1 MKPNALLEK
10 LGLFKATEESEQPVY
25 EKPWRQNTLKKK
37 MSRNVSSINDD
48 GGKPIN
54 IKIKKSNSKIQ
65 NLFAKKLTAAAM
77 DIEKEKLERFEPTE
91 RFLMEL
97 IDSHKPSELV
107 EYLQDMQKDEESTFL
122 QSAKPSISKTGTVQ
136 LNTAD

>member
-77 DIEKEKLERFEPTE
+77 DIEREKLERFEPAE

>member
-1 MKPNALLEK
+1 
-10 LGLFKATEESEQPVY
+10 
-25 EKPWRQNTLKKK
+25 

-48 GGKPIN
+48 VGKPIN

-77 DIEKEKLERFEPTE
+77 DVEREKLERFEPAE

-136 LNTAD
+136 LVTAD